1 MLQPETSPTPQPET
15 SPVRQPEANPAMQ
28 PTGGSATGPL
38 ADPTAR
44 PTGTRARYEEI
55 AIDLARRIASG
66 ELEVGSRLS
75 GRSLLA
81 ATYRVSA
88 ETVRRGVALLHA
100 RGVLEAV
107 AGSGIRVLSKER
119 AVDFLEQKRLGASV
133 LDSERELRDL
143 LRRRAQLDHLINEAL
158 RRVMQQ
164 TQRLLALAGD
174 IGEVR
179 LTEQAAAV
187 GKSLAEI
194 GLRARTGATALVIVR
209 GEAEHFSPP
218 ADFRLQAGD
227 VILVTGEEPARLRAG
242 ELLQTGELQPG
253 DELLQAAVEP
263 APDGHRAVDPQERP
277 AT

>member
-1 MLQPETSPTPQPET
+1 MPPSTAPPPAAGP
-15 SPVRQPEANPAMQ
+15 PVPRQEPA
-28 PTGGSATGPL
+28 
-38 ADPTAR
+38 AR
-44 PTGTRARYEEI
+44 QEPATRARYEEI

-66 ELEVGSRLS
+66 ELAVGTRLS

-88 ETVRRGVALLHA
+88 ETIRRGVALLHA

-107 AGSGIRVLSKER
+107 AGSGIRVLSRER
-119 AVDFLEQKRLGASV
+119 AVDFLEQKRIGASV

-143 LRRRAQLDHLINEAL
+143 LRRRAQLDQQINEAL

-179 LTEQAAAV
+179 LTDTAAAV
-187 GKSLAEI
+187 GQTLAEL
-194 GLRARTGATALVIVR
+194 GLRAKTGATALVIVR
-209 GEAEHFSPP
+209 SEVEHFSPP

-227 VILVTGEEPARLRAG
+227 TILLTGEEPARQRAR
-242 ELLQTGELQPG
+242 ELLESGSLAEPTGGALPESDGGTLPQPTG
-253 DELLQAAVEP
+253 GALAQP
-263 APDGHRAVDPQERP
+263 TSGERP
-277 AT
+277 LP

>member
-1 MLQPETSPTPQPET
+1 M
-15 SPVRQPEANPAMQ
+15 PEAAASQPGALQVGAVAPA
-28 PTGGSATGPL
+28 PEPGTTEKP
-38 ADPTAR
+38 R
-44 PTGTRARYEEI
+44 PNVRARYEEI

-143 LRRRAQLDHLINEAL
+143 LRRRAQLDHQIDEAL

-164 TQRLLALAGD
+164 TRRLLALAGD

-187 GKSLAEI
+187 GRTLAGI

-209 GEAEHFSPP
+209 GDTEYFSPP
-218 ADFRLQAGD
+218 ADFTLQAGD

-242 ELLQTGELQPG
+242 ELLQTGEL
-253 DELLQAAVEP
+253 AEP
-263 APDGHRAVDPQERP
+263 APEVAEQAAAGPEP